1 MSTTVC
7 ITQTINRD
15 EHFING
21 LSHEEE
27 DLDVSR
33 AAEEIEFD
41 DCSKGLGIKI
51 CGGCSLDGRQDNGIF
66 VKRVLPGGLAD
77 IDGRLQAGDHVLRV
91 NDDSLE
97 GVTNERAV
105 AILRQAS
112 ATNHVVMVICRD
124 QIARNEF
131 QEIIEKQNG
140 YSFPCTPIPN
150 DSQNKSTSRAT
161 TPSGYGT
168 DTHRKSPNVDQDSSL
183 SDNGKNSPRETSGS
197 SRGTSGSSSSSRY
210 SEQINGSISNEE
222 HAKYNGAPQRTNS
235 DPQYRIMI
243 PSMASTPQ
251 VKGSVSSRT
260 RDSSSSM
267 LPPEDISPVPVVR
280 PLGSSLSSG
289 SSVFPHQSHIHLP
302 KSKNMSQSRKLSLD
316 PYVRLKIEKLEVALQ
331 YLGLEPSAEQQ
342 ALLRSKLHVDSS
354 GTVNYGDFVAVAKD
368 VFHHE
373 LEERNITTGA
383 MLFAASDLTDF
394 VDPPPFRPQMSN
406 ITDIPD
412 KEDIESLRLERDQ
425 LRDEVQRLQ
434 IALSEKEHYQAV
446 AEEEL
451 QRIKKRAMGAVDET
465 RSLRD
470 KVQLAE
476 QAQRAARSMENDYEE
491 VVQLLEGEIAK
502 LKQQMRLHGEVNP
515 VAQQKIAVLTCQL
528 RKSEASKKTYE
539 VATEKLLQF
548 AENVHEIMTGQSN
561 SLSVRNQGEAARG
574 NRPPAYLGKHKK
586 LSPKTIAAEAKDV
599 VCAVRSI
606 IESEPLPYGWEEAY
620 TADGMKYYINH
631 LTQTT
636 TWSHPRS
643 GVQQFATIQ
652 DSKKN
657 KDEQTEQP
665 QSST

>member
-7 ITQTINRD
+7 LTQVLD
-15 EHFING
+15 KEELLNG
-21 LSHEEE
+21 LSLHFSNDE
-27 DLDVSR
+27 DEVSR

-91 NDDSLE
+91 NDESLE

-131 QEIIEKQNG
+131 QEILEKQNG

-150 DSQNKSTSRAT
+150 NDSQNRSTSRAT

-183 SDNGKNSPRETSGS
+183 SDGKNSPREI
-197 SRGTSGSSSSSRY
+197 SGSSSSPRY
-210 SEQINGSISNEE
+210 SSQINGSSSSEE
-222 HAKYNGAPQRTNS
+222 HSKCNGVPKRTHS

-251 VKGSVSSRT
+251 VKGSVGSRP
-260 RDSSSSM
+260 RDSLCSVSSM
-267 LPPEDISPVPVVR
+267 LPPEDISPVPGVR
-280 PLGSSLSSG
+280 PLHGLSNSDA
-289 SSVFPHQSHIHLP
+289 SSVFTHQSHSRLP
-302 KSKNMSQSRKLSLD
+302 KSKDMSQSRKLSLD
-316 PYVRLKIEKLEVALQ
+316 PHVRLKIDKLEVALQ
-331 YLGLEPSAEQQ
+331 YLGLEPNAEQQ
-342 ALLRSKLHVDSS
+342 SIMRKRLHVDSS
-354 GTVNYGDFVAVAKD
+354 GTVNYGDFVVIAKE
-368 VFHHE
+368 VFRHE

-383 MLFAASDLTDF
+383 MLFAASDLTDL
-394 VDPPPFRPQMSN
+394 VDPPPFRPEMSN
-406 ITDIPD
+406 ITDIPE

-425 LRDEVQRLQ
+425 LRDEVQRL
-434 IALSEKEHYQAV
+434 
-446 AEEEL
+446 
-451 QRIKKRAMGAVDET
+451 KRAIGAVDET

-476 QAQRAARSMENDYEE
+476 QAQRAARSMEQDYEE
-491 VVQLLEGEIAK
+491 VVQLLEKEIAK
-502 LKQQMRLHGEVNP
+502 LKQQLRFQGEVNP
-515 VAQQKIAVLTCQL
+515 ATQQKIAVLTCQL
-528 RKSEASKKTYE
+528 RKSEAGRKTYE

-548 AENVHEIMTGQSN
+548 AENVHEIMTGGSN
-561 SLSVRNQGEAARG
+561 VLSIRQQGEVARG
-574 NRPPAYLGKHKK
+574 NKPPAYLSKHKK
-586 LSPKTIAAEAKDV
+586 LSPKTIAAEAKEV

-606 IESEPLPYGWEEAY
+606 IEAEPLPYGWEEAY
-620 TADGMKYYINH
+620 TADGMKYYLNH
-631 LTQTT
+631 STQIT

-652 DSKKN
+652 VNKN
-657 KDEQTEQP
+657 KDEQTELKHTA
-665 QSST
+665 S

>member
-7 ITQTINRD
+7 LTQVLD
-15 EHFING
+15 KEELLNG
-21 LSHEEE
+21 LSLHFSNDE
-27 DLDVSR
+27 DEVSR

-91 NDDSLE
+91 NDESLE

-131 QEIIEKQNG
+131 QEILEKQNG

-150 DSQNKSTSRAT
+150 DSQNRSTSRAT

-183 SDNGKNSPRETSGS
+183 SDGKNSPREI
-197 SRGTSGSSSSSRY
+197 SGSSSSPRY
-210 SEQINGSISNEE
+210 SSQINGSSSSEE
-222 HAKYNGAPQRTNS
+222 HSKCNGVPKRTHS

-251 VKGSVSSRT
+251 VKGSVGSRP
-260 RDSSSSM
+260 RDSLCSVSSM
-267 LPPEDISPVPVVR
+267 LPPEDISPVPGVR
-280 PLGSSLSSG
+280 PLHGLSNSDA
-289 SSVFPHQSHIHLP
+289 SSVFTHQSHSRLP
-302 KSKNMSQSRKLSLD
+302 KSKDMSQSRKLSLD
-316 PYVRLKIEKLEVALQ
+316 PHVRLKIDKLEVALQ
-331 YLGLEPSAEQQ
+331 YLGLEPNAEQQ
-342 ALLRSKLHVDSS
+342 SIMRNRLHVDSS
-354 GTVNYGDFVAVAKD
+354 GTVNYGDFVVIAKE
-368 VFHHE
+368 VFRHE

-383 MLFAASDLTDF
+383 MLFAASDLTDL
-394 VDPPPFRPQMSN
+394 VDPPPFRPEMSN
-406 ITDIPD
+406 ITDIPE

-425 LRDEVQRLQ
+425 LRDEVQRLKN
-434 IALSEKEHYQAV
+434 ALSEKDHYQSV
-446 AEEEL
+446 AEGEL
-451 QRIKKRAMGAVDET
+451 ARIKKRAIGAVDET

-476 QAQRAARSMENDYEE
+476 QAQRAARSMEQDYEE
-491 VVQLLEGEIAK
+491 VVQLLEKEIAK
-502 LKQQMRLHGEVNP
+502 LKQQLRFQGEVNP
-515 VAQQKIAVLTCQL
+515 ATQQKIAVLTCQL
-528 RKSEASKKTYE
+528 RKSEAGRKTYE

-548 AENVHEIMTGQSN
+548 AENVHEIMTGGSN
-561 SLSVRNQGEAARG
+561 VLSIRQQGEVARG
-574 NRPPAYLGKHKK
+574 NKPPAYLSKHKK
-586 LSPKTIAAEAKDV
+586 LSPKTIAAEAKEV

-606 IESEPLPYGWEEAY
+606 IEAEPLPYGWEEAY
-620 TADGMKYYINH
+620 TADGMKYYLNH
-631 LTQTT
+631 STQIT

-652 DSKKN
+652 VNKN
-657 KDEQTEQP
+657 KEEQTELKHTA
-665 QSST
+665 S